1 MAMPTETLMG
11 TNLTEITPMDEMK
24 LIPGLDLAPSCRMAW
39 LSEEARRVWA
49 PIIPKVSSLVSEL
62 EVLSVAKGQRPCAW
76 QTIGEDQ
83 FPRLAAE
90 WAEMGLV
97 SLPIKRVRNFTGFA
111 HRHEEPVDGERASL
125 CVIVSKT
132 LADTLRFKTAFE
144 KGDNDAQGE
153 LLGFPKCCREFFCA
167 TWAKGYFD
175 PIWQA
180 ALNSK
185 HTTVGER
192 YIRVEGHPFANPILR
207 YAGLRVGFHIPH
219 ALDCPETIIV
229 ATERMKLAKA
239 NDPNLTKLLG
249 ALLSMPMSWD
259 VYHGVA
265 VVRTP
270 IFDLIVPSVPAAER
284 HVVELVSDPPFMPRE
299 SVRGIGFPFEEDAH
313 ERCLAQ

>member
-1 MAMPTETLMG
+1 MF
-11 TNLTEITPMDEMK
+11 DMK
-24 LIPGLDLAPSCRMAW
+24 LMEGLDLAPSCRTVW

-49 PIIPKVSSLVSEL
+49 PIFPKLGAMVSDL
-62 EVLSVAKGQRPCAW
+62 EVLSVARWQRPCAW

-83 FPRLAAE
+83 FPRLAAA

-111 HRHEEPVDGERASL
+111 HRHEEPRPGERASL
-125 CVIVSKT
+125 CVIVSRT
-132 LADTLRFKTAFE
+132 LKDTLRFKSSFE
-144 KGDNDAQGE
+144 KGDNDVQGE
-153 LLGFPKCCREFFCA
+153 LLGFPKCCRTFFCE

-175 PIWQA
+175 PVWQA

-185 HTTVGER
+185 HTIIGER
-192 YIRVEGHPFANPILR
+192 HIRVESHPFANPVLR

-219 ALDCPETIIV
+219 ALDCQETIAV

-239 NDPNLTKLLG
+239 TDPNLTKLLG
-249 ALLSMPMSWD
+249 GLLSMPMSWD

-270 IFDLIVPSVPAAER
+270 IFYLIVPSVPAVER
-284 HVVELVSDPPFMPRE
+284 YVVEVVSEPEFRPRE
-299 SVRGIGFPFEEDAH
+299 GVRGIEFPFEEGQDVGG
-313 ERCLAQ
+313 

>member
-1 MAMPTETLMG
+1 MS
-11 TNLTEITPMDEMK
+11 EMK
-24 LIPGLDLAPSCRMAW
+24 LIEGLDLAPSCRTVW
-39 LSEEARRVWA
+39 LSEAARKEWA
-49 PIIPKVSSLVSEL
+49 PIIPRIGAMVSDLEVSS
-62 EVLSVAKGQRPCAW
+62 VAAGHRPCAW
-76 QTIGEDQ
+76 QTIGEAE
-83 FPRLAAE
+83 FPRLAAI
-90 WAEMGLV
+90 WAEQGLV

-111 HRHEEPVDGERASL
+111 HRHEEPRAGERASL

-153 LLGFPKCCREFFCA
+153 LLGFPKCCREFFCT

-185 HTTVGER
+185 HTIVGER
-192 YIRVEGHPFANPILR
+192 HIRVEGHPFANPILR

-219 ALDCPETIIV
+219 ALDCQETISV
-229 ATERMKLAKA
+229 ATERMKLAKVT
-239 NDPNLTKLLG
+239 DPNLTKLLG

-270 IFDLIVPSVPAAER
+270 IFDLIVPSVPAADR
-284 HVVELVSDPPFMPRE
+284 HVVELVSDPLFRPRE
-299 SVRGIGFPFEEDAH
+299 SVKGTGFPFEEG
-313 ERCLAQ
+313 